1 MKKLRLTVQL
11 LFTIITNG
19 YAYGFVNGKIYQGSL
34 KYVCVPGLN
43 CYSCPGAIASCP
55 IGALQALLNRQG
67 FQLPFGM
74 IGFFFLFGSLL
85 GRFVCGW
92 LCPFGLVQELL
103 HKIPAFQKRKRLP
116 FHAVLKYGKYLT
128 LISFVCIGSL
138 FLFGGFAKVPAFC
151 KYICPA
157 GTLFGAVPL
166 LTVNELL
173 RSQIG
178 ALFFWKLGILIL
190 IVILSVKVYRP
201 FCQYSCPLGA
211 IYGWFNRFS
220 LVQIHW
226 KKESCVSCMACERAC
241 PVSLSI
247 GEISH
252 SPECIRCGKCI
263 EACPEKCLRFSR
275 IDGKEKELEK
285 GGPISSSPN

>member
-19 YAYGFVNGKIYQGSL
+19 YAYGFLNGKIYQGSL

-103 HKIPAFQKRKRLP
+103 HKIPVFQKRKRLP
-116 FHAVLKYGKYLT
+116 FHAVLKFGKYIT
-128 LISFVCIGSL
+128 LIFFVCIGSL

-178 ALFFWKLGILIL
+178 KLFFWKLGILIL
-190 IVILSVKVYRP
+190 VVILSIKVYRP
-201 FCQYSCPLGA
+201 FCQYLCPLGA

-226 KKESCVSCMACERAC
+226 EKERCVSCMACERAC

-247 GEISH
+247 CEISH

-263 EACPEKCLRFSR
+263 EACPEKCLHFSR
-275 IDGKEKELEK
+275 IDNKEKELEK
-285 GGPISSSPN
+285 S